1 MCLPCACVRRIRQPQ
16 RRLVEIMKTLALPV
30 LSVYS
35 VLSVLAALLFLG
47 CATMKSEGAA
57 TLHVECNVP
66 DAAVLLDDALVGR
79 VSDLTK
85 NDKVIRAGFYRVE
98 LRHPGYHSYFTEI
111 TTPEGGVAVVKAE
124 LHPLLD

>member
-1 MCLPCACVRRIRQPQ
+1 
-16 RRLVEIMKTLALPV
+16 MKTLAISIVVV
-30 LSVYS
+30 L
-35 VLSVLAALLFLG
+35 LSFG

-66 DAAVLLDDALVGR
+66 DAAVLLDDALAGR
-79 VSDLTK
+79 VADLEK

-98 LRHPGYHSYFTEI
+98 IRHPGYHSYFTEI
-111 TTPEGGVAVVKAE
+111 TVAEGGVAAVKAE

>member
-1 MCLPCACVRRIRQPQ
+1 
-16 RRLVEIMKTLALPV
+16 MKPLAI
-30 LSVYS
+30 SV
-35 VLSVLAALLFLG
+35 VVILLFWG

-57 TLHVECNVP
+57 TLHLDCNVP

-79 VSDLTK
+79 AAELSK

-98 LRHPGYHSYFTEI
+98 IRHPGYHSFFTEI
-111 TTPEGGVAVVKAE
+111 TVAEGGVARVKAD

>member
-1 MCLPCACVRRIRQPQ
+1 
-16 RRLVEIMKTLALPV
+16 MKTLALPV
-30 LSVYS
+30 FSAF
-35 VLSVLAALLFLG
+35 SVLAVLLFLG

-57 TLHVECNVP
+57 SLHVECNVP

-79 VSDLTK
+79 VADLAK

-98 LRHPGYHSYFTEI
+98 IRHPGYHSYFTEI

>member
-1 MCLPCACVRRIRQPQ
+1 
-16 RRLVEIMKTLALPV
+16 MKTLAISIVVV
-30 LSVYS
+30 L
-35 VLSVLAALLFLG
+35 LSFG

-66 DAAVLLDDALVGR
+66 DAAVLLDDALAGR
-79 VSDLTK
+79 VSDLEK

-98 LRHPGYHSYFTEI
+98 IRHPGYHSYFTEI
-111 TTPEGGVAVVKAE
+111 TVAEGGVAAVKAE